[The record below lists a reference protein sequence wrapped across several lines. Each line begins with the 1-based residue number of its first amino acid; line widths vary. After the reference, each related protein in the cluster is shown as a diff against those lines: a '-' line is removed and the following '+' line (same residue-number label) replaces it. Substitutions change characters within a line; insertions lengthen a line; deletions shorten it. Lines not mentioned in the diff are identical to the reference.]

1 MKKIRKILLSLAV
14 ILQSLNV
21 LGTVLVI
28 MFQRQ
33 ILQIFSYQPYS
44 YSDDVIIPV
53 NMIAKIIL
61 GTICFVAAL
70 FLLKIGSEDE
80 FRVWQEILCI
90 IILYP
95 IISVI
100 TYFAD
105 LIWTRYALAFH
116 GAYYFSN
123 ASLLNQVNSV
133 LSSIFNYSY
142 ILLILTAAMSIGNKL
157 KEKDDVST
165 NNQANYS

>member
-1 MKKIRKILLSLAV
+1 MKKVRKILLSLAA
-14 ILQSLNV
+14 ILQILNI
-21 LGTVLVI
+21 LGTLLVI
-28 MFQRQ
+28 TFQRQ
-33 ILQIFSYQPYS
+33 ILQIFSYQP

-61 GTICFVAAL
+61 GTICFVAAF

-80 FRVWQEILCI
+80 FRVWQEVLCI

-165 NNQANYS
+165 NDLANYS